1 MATERLVILPDREP
15 ETLRRLRS
23 AFDITQ
29 SVSRRVFLARQE
41 PSGLSAADL
50 EGVRVFAAPDIPEP
64 VLLGLDEKE
73 RLFVGAWR
81 IRFEA
86 KKRIG
91 EGLNWDH
98 PGFKPPR

>member
-1 MATERLVILPDREP
+1 MAAQSLVILPDREL
-15 ETLRRLRS
+15 ETLRRLRA
-23 AFDITQ
+23 AFDVTQ
-29 SVSRRVFLARQE
+29 SVSPRVFLARGE
-41 PSGLSAADL
+41 PSGLADL
-50 EGVRVFAAPDIPEP
+50 EGARIFSNPEIPET
-64 VLLGLDEKE
+64 VLIDLDEKE

-86 KKRIG
+86 KKRVG